1 MTTNIYILKLK
12 NNKYYIG
19 KSQDPEKRFVE
30 HLSGLGSSWTQIHKP
45 IEIIKIIKNSDDFE
59 EDKQVKKLMSLYGI
73 DNVRGGSYLQLELS
87 QEQKNLLQTELR
99 SAQNQCV
106 NCGKNNHFVKD
117 CPIKINKNKKY
128 INKQNNSCFRCGR
141 QNHYANSCYATTH
154 IDGSELN
161 DDESDDDYTDDD
173 DDNSCFRCGRQNHYA
188 NSCYATTHIN
198 GYKL

>member
-19 KSQDPEKRFVE
+19 KSQDPEKRFIE
-30 HLSGLGSSWTQIHKP
+30 HLSGTGSAWTQIHKP

-117 CPIKINKNKKY
+117 CPVKINKNNKY
-128 INKQNNSCFRCGR
+128 IKKQNNSCFRCGR

-173 DDNSCFRCGRQNHYA
+173 DNSCFRCGRQNHYA